1 MRALAYLLVRSFK
14 NTVKGLI
21 RKPAALIAYVIIA
34 CLILIPSIINKS
46 TQQPITSR
54 INVDI
59 VKSVI
64 MGYIMFL
71 IGISV
76 MSSLNGASL
85 FRMADVNLL
94 FTAPLKAGY
103 VLIYGSIKQ
112 LAANVTIMLFLALQY
127 PNWKRTFG
135 LVDGSGWLL
144 MAAYMLLITVTTF
157 LGMILYAYVSKE
169 PGRLFKV
176 KRIIYALLVAFIVP
190 IVVNTFI
197 TGNVLNSIVS
207 WLSNDYLKFIP
218 IIGWLREILMG
229 AFLGISKEIFLYFF
243 FILITSVAAFIYIY
257 KMDTEFYENVIAGTE
272 MKERILEATKKGQ
285 TAHTYVHRK
294 YRKVKARF
302 NLEGSL
308 AILQRQILDKR
319 KKGFWLLPIRTIILA
334 IAAIIAALAIP
345 ADSMELML
353 GIFAVS
359 AYIMF
364 ILRMAAA
371 WESDLSYHYV
381 YLIPAKPFNKMLA
394 ATIVDV
400 INMLIESIL
409 IFGMLGV
416 LLKISPS
423 IVLSIIFAYAA
434 LGTVFIYSDLVVRRM
449 FGKIHGNVLRIF
461 FRIFLFFIIVI
472 INVAPMVPTYLITEN
487 YALAFFISALV
498 NSIVILLFMWIGTSL
513 FRSPELA

>member
-1 MRALAYLLVRSFK
+1 
-14 NTVKGLI
+14 
-21 RKPAALIAYVIIA
+21 
-34 CLILIPSIINKS
+34 
-46 TQQPITSR
+46 
-54 INVDI
+54 
-59 VKSVI
+59 
-64 MGYIMFL
+64 
-71 IGISV
+71 
-76 MSSLNGASL
+76 
-85 FRMADVNLL
+85 
-94 FTAPLKAGY
+94 
-103 VLIYGSIKQ
+103 
-112 LAANVTIMLFLALQY
+112 
-127 PNWKRTFG
+127 
-135 LVDGSGWLL
+135 
-144 MAAYMLLITVTTF
+144 
-157 LGMILYAYVSKE
+157 
-169 PGRLFKV
+169 
-176 KRIIYALLVAFIVP
+176 
-190 IVVNTFI
+190 
-197 TGNVLNSIVS
+197 
-207 WLSNDYLKFIP
+207 
-218 IIGWLREILMG
+218 
-229 AFLGISKEIFLYFF
+229 
-243 FILITSVAAFIYIY
+243 
-257 KMDTEFYENVIAGTE
+257 
-272 MKERILEATKKGQ
+272 
-285 TAHTYVHRK
+285 
-294 YRKVKARF
+294 
-302 NLEGSL
+302 
-308 AILQRQILDKR
+308 
-319 KKGFWLLPIRTIILA
+319 
-334 IAAIIAALAIP
+334 
-345 ADSMELML
+345 MELML

-394 ATIVDV
+394 ATIADV